1 MITFANGFLP
11 SRGLS
16 LAHISRKE
24 LKKDEV
30 RETFAH
36 GAEAVMLHQQLTM
49 WLVIAALA
57 IGLGIFGWKTYS
69 ERQTVRASAAFDDA
83 MKVFQARTISP
94 GEPTQPGEL
103 TYTDDKVKF
112 ADAARKFGDV
122 ASKYSRTRPGQLAKY
137 YEGLS
142 FERIGKNDDAKKL
155 FQDVASSG
163 DDEFAAM
170 AKLEL
175 ASLDDSIGQHDEA
188 VEALPATSRQAHRAR
203 SQAGRAAGLRRAL
216 QPDES
221 VAGRE
226 ILRSDQVRI
235 PRHAHRHAG
244 RTGTRAAARQ
254 VLS

>member
-1 MITFANGFLP
+1 VITFANGFLL

-112 ADAARKFGDV
+112 ADAAKRFGDV

-155 FQDVASSG
+155 FQDVAGSG

-188 VEALPATSRQAHRAR
+188 SRLYQQLLDKPTVLVPKPVVLLAFAEHFSQTNP
-203 SQAGRAAGLRRAL
+203 SQAAKYYDQIKSEYPGTPIATQAEQELAL
-216 QPDES
+216 LPGKS
-221 VAGRE
+221 
-226 ILRSDQVRI
+226 
-235 PRHAHRHAG
+235 
-244 RTGTRAAARQ
+244 
-254 VLS
+254 